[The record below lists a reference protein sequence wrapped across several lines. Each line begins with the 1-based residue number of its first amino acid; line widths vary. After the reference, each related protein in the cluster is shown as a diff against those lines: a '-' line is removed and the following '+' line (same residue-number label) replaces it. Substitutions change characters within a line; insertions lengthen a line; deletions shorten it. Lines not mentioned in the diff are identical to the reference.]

1 MIELF
6 NPSILECFE
15 RTKHFYPANFA
26 WIDNGRIITKEVFYL
41 RRCEGD
47 ETIIINSINQD
58 ETEKIIENS
67 EDINGSSYHLKSL
80 IEGDLNKTGF
90 NIKLELNTAT
100 LLKYLKQYNYE
111 DNYEEQKKIYLKRF
125 EK

>member
-15 RTKHFYPANFA
+15 RTKSFYPANFGF
-26 WIDNGRIITKEVFYL
+26 IDNGRIIIKEVFYL